1 MAELRRQTGTM
12 HAVKCLLF
20 GKADIS
26 SPCCLRAPHE
36 LSLQPHEDVQGAGPH
51 LYSVSHPRGVC
62 KEVTGPEGFGLPF
75 SHFGYILTSACGW
88 EMNAHCPAMGR
99 IAHRVLPNIMVLL
112 RTPRYYNLRNQTY
125 ICCPKSLGPSRP
137 FAAPIHA
144 SDHCSDP
151 DLGVSSA
158 RTWEMTLPLLLL
170 LSSTPDPPTPCES
183 CWLGARHV
191 AGMGNDWSK
200 QGHRKPSCKA
210 RRN

>member
-1 MAELRRQTGTM
+1 M
-12 HAVKCLLF
+12 LLF

-36 LSLQPHEDVQGAGPH
+36 LSLQLHEDVQGAGPH

-62 KEVTGPEGFGLPF
+62 KEVTGPEGL
-75 SHFGYILTSACGW
+75 GYLSVILVTYWLVLVAERW
-88 EMNAHCPAMGR
+88 NAHCPAMGR
-99 IAHRVLPNIMVLL
+99 TAHRVLSNIMVLL

-158 RTWEMTLPLLLL
+158 RTWEMTLHCCFSSLRPL
-170 LSSTPDPPTPCES
+170 THPP
-183 CWLGARHV
+183 HV
-191 AGMGNDWSK
+191 SHAGLEPGM
-200 QGHRKPSCKA
+200 
-210 RRN
+210 